1 MTKHGPRIAI
11 AHAYRFSMEPMDA
24 AFREGWPEARPFRL
38 LDEALYADAGAD
50 GTLPADI
57 VPRLASLFG
66 HCKLSGA
73 RGIVFTGS
81 TFGPAVE
88 AARGCVDIPVLK
100 ADEALVE
107 AAVARGGRILILATA
122 RRSIPVLRRNI
133 ESEAAATKAR
143 IAVDDHWVAGAQA
156 ANNEGRAA
164 EHDRA
169 IAEAA
174 AAAAGYDT
182 IVLGQMSMTPA
193 VPLMPPEIAARTLTS
208 PTTAVARMRQLLQA

>member
-1 MTKHGPRIAI
+1 MIIALDGP
-11 AHAYRFSMEPMDA
+11 A
-24 AFREGWPEARPFRL
+24 ASGK
-38 LDEALYADAGAD
+38 
-50 GTLPADI
+50 GTLAR
-57 VPRLASLFG
+57 RLAAHFG
-66 HCKLSGA
+66 LPHLDTGLLYRATA
-73 RGIVFTGS
+73 RALIEAGERLDDERR
-81 TFGPAVE
+81 AVE